1 MSSPTSP
8 LAPVLLIKS
17 GGAAALAEWRASF
30 DEFAPGLGLDVR
42 AWDDP
47 QVDPARVQFV
57 LVWQPEAGR
66 LARFPNLKAIIS
78 AAAGVDHILADPHL
92 PELPIVRMVTPETQQ
107 RMAEFTLMSSLML
120 LKDMPR
126 IIAQQ
131 ARAEW
136 REFSTPRT
144 ARETRVGVLG
154 LGALGLS
161 AARMHAAVGFE
172 TAGWARSLRSEK
184 GLACFAGPDTLPD
197 FLARTDIL
205 ICLLPETTD
214 TRHLIDA
221 DLLRQLP
228 RGAAV
233 INVGRGSHVCLPDLL
248 AALDS
253 GHVSGAVLDVFDE
266 EPLPAEAAVWRH
278 PRVLVTPHAAATPS
292 RRERARQAA
301 VAIAAMLGGLPPPHL
316 YDRSKGY

>member
-1 MSSPTSP
+1 MTTPA

-30 DEFAPGLGLDVR
+30 HEFAPGLGLDVR

-47 QVDPARVQFV
+47 EVDPARVQFV

-66 LARFPNLKAIIS
+66 LAQFPNLKAIIS

-92 PELPIVRMVTPETQQ
+92 PALPIVRMVTPETQQ

-184 GLACFAGPDTLPD
+184 GLACFAGAAALPD

-253 GHVSGAVLDVFDE
+253 GHLSGAVLDVFDE